1 MKINRIIVFKRPLFW
16 LGLLAIVI
24 AAIVAKLTIFTGGAS
39 KYEKSKIDYGITV
52 NRDDQQVRTRY
63 EKAGTIYKN
72 AANKENEAVI
82 MCAGDLMC
90 EPAMS
95 ESCYFEPEY
104 NFKPL
109 FKYVRPVFQQSDL
122 AIANLETM
130 VSESAPYA
138 HETHHVDGRYHCNAP
153 AVYLDALRYAGLDG
167 FVLANNHNADV
178 GYEGLVETLDNIDE
192 RAFMRTGLFRDETE
206 KRALV
211 ADVNGIKVGIL
222 SYTEHINARLDKKV
236 FTEAGCEKLV
246 NRYEHKKLKKDIQA
260 AKDMGAEFI
269 LCYMHFT
276 GKEYSHEVIDRQ
288 RNLAQELANSGVDCI
303 MGSHTHSLQE
313 YDQIVCEDGRVVPI
327 VYSLGNFVTS
337 DNTSMIT
344 RSNIIY
350 KMILKKNQDGKV
362 YIDKD
367 YFIPCRIVEGTLRS
381 SFTVF
386 PTQEGYRDNK
396 KSSILENAQENISRI
411 IGEKIAI
418 DPEGE
423 ADSGNLAD

>member
-1 MKINRIIVFKRPLFW
+1 M
-16 LGLLAIVI
+16 
-24 AAIVAKLTIFTGGAS
+24 
-39 KYEKSKIDYGITV
+39 
-52 NRDDQQVRTRY
+52 
-63 EKAGTIYKN
+63 
-72 AANKENEAVI
+72 
-82 MCAGDLMC
+82 
-90 EPAMS
+90 
-95 ESCYFEPEY
+95 
-104 NFKPL
+104 
-109 FKYVRPVFQQSDL
+109 
-122 AIANLETM
+122 
-130 VSESAPYA
+130 
-138 HETHHVDGRYHCNAP
+138 
-153 AVYLDALRYAGLDG
+153 
-167 FVLANNHNADV
+167 LANNHNADV